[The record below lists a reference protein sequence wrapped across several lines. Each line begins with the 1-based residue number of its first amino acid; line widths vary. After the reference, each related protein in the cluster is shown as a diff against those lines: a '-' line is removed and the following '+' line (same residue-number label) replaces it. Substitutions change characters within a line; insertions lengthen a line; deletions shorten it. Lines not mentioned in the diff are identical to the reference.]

1 MGSKLKSLGVFGMEA
16 FIVEV
21 EADISRGLP
30 SFDVVGLP
38 DASVKESRDRV
49 RAAIKNSGFSFPV
62 GRITVNLAPAD
73 MKKQGS
79 IYDLPIL
86 ISLLKASEQIDVDTS
101 NSVFIGELSLFGE
114 VRPITG
120 VLPMTI
126 KAFEAG
132 YEKIFVP
139 EANANEGSIVE
150 GIDVIAVKDI
160 DTLLLHLSGKK
171 IIAPTKFHEQND
183 AFASIV
189 PDFSEVKGQLE
200 AKRAM
205 EISAAGGHNII
216 LVGPPGS
223 GRQAPTI
230 SCSSARPAP
239 AKACLP
245 KGYRLFYL
253 I

>member
-101 NSVFIGELSLFGE
+101 NSVFIGELSL
-114 VRPITG
+114 
-120 VLPMTI
+120 L
-126 KAFEAG
+126 
-132 YEKIFVP
+132 
-139 EANANEGSIVE
+139 
-150 GIDVIAVKDI
+150 
-160 DTLLLHLSGKK
+160 
-171 IIAPTKFHEQND
+171 
-183 AFASIV
+183 
-189 PDFSEVKGQLE
+189 
-200 AKRAM
+200 AK
-205 EISAAGGHNII
+205 
-216 LVGPPGS
+216 
-223 GRQAPTI
+223 
-230 SCSSARPAP
+230 
-239 AKACLP
+239 
-245 KGYRLFYL
+245 
-253 I
+253 